1 MEDVIK
7 RLYVSRGE
15 RRLLHGEEEE
25 FLRWKEEGGKGE
37 PRIKKAWNQQ
47 GSEKRWCRG
56 QRIRPE

>member
-25 FLRWKEEGGKGE
+25 FLRWKEEGGTYDQKGLE
-37 PRIKKAWNQQ
+37 PT
-47 GSEKRWCRG
+47 GL
-56 QRIRPE
+56 